1 MGADAIEFSLFQWK
15 KLVSRFFKT
24 NDDAKMSHE
33 ELLLFMQ
40 DVEQD
45 GGIDEN
51 EGELLRNAL
60 EFRDLTAAEILTHR
74 IDLEAV
80 DIEAKAMR
88 KLPEPL
94 RSPAFPVCW
103 STGIRISRSSA
114 FFIRRTSI
122 STAR

>member
-1 MGADAIEFSLFQWK
+1 
-15 KLVSRFFKT
+15 
-24 NDDAKMSHE
+24 
-33 ELLLFMQ
+33 MQ

-80 DIEAKAMR
+80 DIGESHEEIARAFTQSR
-88 KLPEPL
+88 F
-94 RSPAFPVCW
+94 PAYW
-103 STGIRISRSSA
+103 STGIPSIRSSA